1 MTTVAIL
8 QSCYIPW
15 KGYFDIIHDVDLFI
29 FYDDVQYTKNDWR
42 NRNRI
47 KTANGVTWLSIP
59 AGSST
64 DRLICEVSLSDHR
77 WQTQHWKSLAQT
89 YGKAPHFR
97 DYAGFFEE
105 AYLGRAWTSLSD
117 LNQFLTRKIA
127 EDFLGIATRFE
138 DSRRYAAQGVKQER
152 LLDIIR
158 KAGATRYVSGPAA
171 KNYIDPA
178 RFDAA
183 GIELIWKNYA
193 GYPEYP
199 QLHPPFEHA
208 VTVLDLLFHT
218 GPRAAW
224 YIWGWRGAAVG
235 TENSR

>member
-47 KTANGVTWLSIP
+47 KTANGIMWLSVP

-64 DRLICEVSLSDHR
+64 DRLICDVTLGDDR
-77 WQTQHWKSLAQT
+77 WQAQHWKTLTQA

-97 DYAGFFEE
+97 DYAGFFED
-105 AYLGRAWTSLSD
+105 AYLGHRWTSLSN
-117 LNQFLTRKIA
+117 LNQFLTRRIA
-127 EDFLGIATRFE
+127 EDFLGIETKFE
-138 DSRRYAAQGVKQER
+138 DSRRYAAQGAKQER
-152 LLDIIR
+152 LLEILG

-171 KNYIDPA
+171 KNYIDPE
-178 RFDAA
+178 RFEVA
-183 GIELIWKNYA
+183 GIELIWKDYA

-199 QLHPPFEHA
+199 QLHPPFEH
-208 VTVLDLLFHT
+208 TVSILDLLFHT
-218 GPRAAW
+218 GPRAPW
-224 YIWGWRGAAVG
+224 YIWGRRQNGG
-235 TENSR
+235 